1 MSKLEEISALL
12 QDGDAPGVIQAVK
25 AAIDEGIEPQ
35 TILND
40 GLMAGMDIIGEKF
53 KNDELYIPE
62 VLISARAMNRG
73 VEVLKP
79 LLVDTAAEVK
89 GTVVLGTIAGDT
101 HDIGKNMVN
110 MFMEGKGLE
119 VIDLGT
125 DVPVATFIDTAREK
139 GAAVIACSALLTTT
153 MERMKELVEAVNA
166 SDIRA
171 KVKIM
176 IGGAPVTER
185 FCDKIGADCYRPD
198 AASAAEAAVT
208 LCAG

>member
-1 MSKLEEISALL
+1 MSKLEEISTLL
-12 QDGDAPGVIQAVK
+12 QEGDAQAVIDAVK
-25 AAIDEGIEPQ
+25 VAIDEGIDPQ
-35 TILND
+35 IILSD

-53 KNDELYIPE
+53 KKDELYIPE

-79 LLVDTAAEVK
+79 LLVDAATEVK
-89 GTVVLGTIAGDT
+89 GTVILGTIEGDT

-119 VIDLGT
+119 VLDLGT
-125 DVPVATFIDTAREK
+125 DVPVTTFIDTAREK
-139 GAAVIACSALLTTT
+139 GATIIACSALLTTT

-166 SDIRA
+166 SDIRE

-198 AASAAEAAVT
+198 AASAAEAAVDI
-208 LCAG
+208 CAG